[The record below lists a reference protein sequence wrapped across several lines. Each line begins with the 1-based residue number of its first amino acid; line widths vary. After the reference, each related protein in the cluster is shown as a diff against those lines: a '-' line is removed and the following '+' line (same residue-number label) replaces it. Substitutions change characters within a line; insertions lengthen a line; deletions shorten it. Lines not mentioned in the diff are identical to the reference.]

1 MSNKVKDIDIKNQAY
16 YFSHDVI
23 NIKHFDANNVKID
36 ERLYKNILIIYYIGY
51 VMTKASKYVKVNS
64 ANLLHLIFIKM
75 NGYFEEINGNKY
87 LMLVPTNN
95 SKENTKQ
102 YEDLPKVNTRDD
114 SREWFLRSLLY

>member
-51 VMTKASKYVKVNS
+51 VMTKALK
-64 ANLLHLIFIKM
+64 
-75 NGYFEEINGNKY
+75 
-87 LMLVPTNN
+87 
-95 SKENTKQ
+95 
-102 YEDLPKVNTRDD
+102 
-114 SREWFLRSLLY
+114 